1 MKYVVFNLCNIYPW
15 FASDYFQLCPNRSIG
30 SKSLI
35 IGFNRNVIQRHFQN
49 CSIWNIR
56 INEFRATIFTFQR
69 SKQHLDFSWF
79 RPIYHCVS
87 NASVFIF
94 NNLEFK
100 FLIKKLIQWILA
112 LWCVWKNSIY
122 FYIGTWSGLLILE
135 LFLLKFTLLIFN
147 EFYFPF
153 YNPSSPK
160 WSSLIKKRTP

>member
-1 MKYVVFNLCNIYPW
+1 MANLNHFWDENDHIGVSIVYSLPSVGNFWNTLSLIYVIFILDSRPIISNYVHF
-15 FASDYFQLCPNRSIG
+15 RSVQ
-30 SKSLI
+30 SLI

-100 FLIKKLIQWILA
+100 FLIKKLI
-112 LWCVWKNSIY
+112 
-122 FYIGTWSGLLILE
+122 
-135 LFLLKFTLLIFN
+135 
-147 EFYFPF
+147 
-153 YNPSSPK
+153 
-160 WSSLIKKRTP
+160 